1 VADHSFA
8 GGIVP
13 FGERGL
19 EVCLDHVAAIRN
31 DPPGEVRHERGD
43 RVPECQGYPREDAD
57 PQRRPGRRAG
67 AGERTR
73 TSDPRITNALLYQLS
88 YPGLEGAHSKCA
100 AGAREAWK
108 RPNPPKRASG
118 LFPAQLD
125 DELDSVDL
133 HPGRGLGQALE
144 YDVVQFHV
152 HEGPSVEVME
162 VVVRVGV
169 RVEPAAIAAHR
180 QLTDQTGS
188 REQVQRVVDGCLGHA
203 QAQAAKPG
211 EHLFGGEVLW
221 PAEEQRSNPHALRG
235 GPHSGTRQSLV
246 EALDQGWV

>member
-73 TSDPRITNALLYQLS
+73 TSYPRITNALLYQLS
-88 YPGLEGAHSKCA
+88 YPGLEGAHSNCA
-100 AGAREAWK
+100 TGAREAQR
-108 RPNPPKRASG
+108 RPYTARAPASG

-125 DELDSVDL
+125 DEFDAVDL
-133 HPGRGLGQALE
+133 HSGRRL
-144 YDVVQFHV
+144 
-152 HEGPSVEVME
+152 
-162 VVVRVGV
+162 
-169 RVEPAAIAAHR
+169 
-180 QLTDQTGS
+180 
-188 REQVQRVVDGCLGHA
+188 
-203 QAQAAKPG
+203 
-211 EHLFGGEVLW
+211 
-221 PAEEQRSNPHALRG
+221 
-235 GPHSGTRQSLV
+235 
-246 EALDQGWV
+246 